1 MLKGA
6 KSSDCF
12 KIAREGIQALC
23 EKLDMVDTGN
33 VDIPGINRPK
43 ANEILLDPL
52 QVKAKGLGAKKS
64 KRKKGE
70 PRQCSNCG
78 EWRHYRTRC
87 PHPVGYVK
95 PTSNGDAPNDG
106 VSEEG
111 GGGDDTDV
119 DPPTTQD
126 QSETVQKRRQK
137 HCSKCGSTNHN
148 ARTCTGS
155 GASDDENDDDENDND
170 DDYEQPR
177 VRIRYNCSCLHN
189 AAASN
194 ICVRLKS
201 SLSILQKRPV
211 TRSSNLRIVENLK

>member
-1 MLKGA
+1 
-6 KSSDCF
+6 
-12 KIAREGIQALC
+12 
-23 EKLDMVDTGN
+23 
-33 VDIPGINRPK
+33 PGINRPK

-52 QVKAKGLGAKKS
+52 QVKAKGSGAKKS

-78 EWRHYRTRC
+78 EFGHYRTRC

-119 DPPTTQD
+119 DPPSTQD

-137 HCSKCGSTNHN
+137 HCSKCGSTKHN

-155 GASDDENDDDENDND
+155 GPSDDENDDDENDDD

-177 VRIRYNCSCLHN
+177 
-189 AAASN
+189 
-194 ICVRLKS
+194 
-201 SLSILQKRPV
+201 KRPV
-211 TRSSNLRIVENLK
+211 TRSSKLRIVENLE